1 MTSLEVRRYLGRQD
15 LDDMERLMA
24 TAPSWAAG
32 LPLNADGW
40 TNEFFKK
47 D

>member
-1 MTSLEVRRYLGRQD
+1 
-15 LDDMERLMA
+15 MA
-24 TAPSWAAG
+24 PFDEPKAMLRAVTDIMAAPPKWAAG

-40 TNEFFKK
+40 VGDFFTK